1 MENKTFS
8 KNFYTQNNI
17 NDIMN
22 STSNI
27 FFTHSP
33 LFQSLNNDKKR
44 NKHSRN
50 VEKFSHANIQ
60 SLKHFPNVNLLKKIS
75 LSLSP
80 TIQDK
85 EKLTNYYKTTT
96 DYNDYE
102 NDKPEKKLLFDKYKI
117 INIPR
122 INLTL
127 PKNSESTF
135 RVIKPAFDSLKLANK
150 VLNTN
155 RQITQRI
162 NEMTNYFQIEKYN
175 KNICQTER
183 KKYLIKKMPKIQ
195 IKSLKNED
203 DLENFK
209 KIPKRKSSTI
219 QEENLEN
226 KEIKKVTKIPMNLF
240 RRMSFNGILASNT
253 PSNTNI
259 SHKNKHQV
267 NSLISLLKIAYKP
280 HALSQFTLNII
291 DNKVYLF
298 GGLSTG
304 YNNDI

>member
-1 MENKTFS
+1 MFFYFFNFFLVNSLMDNKTFS

-27 FFTHSP
+27 FLVHSP
-33 LFQSLNNDKKR
+33 LFQSLNNDKR

-50 VEKFSHANIQ
+50 IEKYAHAGIH

-75 LSLSP
+75 SSLSP
-80 TIQDK
+80 TIEDK

-102 NDKPEKKLLFDKYKI
+102 NNQSEKKLLFDKYKI

-122 INLTL
+122 INFNHSKK
-127 PKNSESTF
+127 KNNDSTF
-135 RVIKPAFDSLKLANK
+135 RIIKPFFDSLTLANK

-175 KNICQTER
+175 KNIYQ
-183 KKYLIKKMPKIQ
+183 
-195 IKSLKNED
+195 KNV
-203 DLENFK
+203 K
-209 KIPKRKSSTI
+209 
-219 QEENLEN
+219 
-226 KEIKKVTKIPMNLF
+226 
-240 RRMSFNGILASNT
+240 
-253 PSNTNI
+253 NI
-259 SHKNKHQV
+259 
-267 NSLISLLKIAYKP
+267 Y
-280 HALSQFTLNII
+280 
-291 DNKVYLF
+291 
-298 GGLSTG
+298 
-304 YNNDI
+304 